1 MMPRKSGMK
10 FMIEFV
16 QDYLSGERSRLDW
29 DLDFI
34 HYLIQNYPKMEKENS
49 ELADCFN
56 FYLAEQGFDKGEG
69 LSDAQHKK
77 LIKKQFA
84 EFETVMHDGMF

>member
-1 MMPRKSGMK
+1 MPRKSGLK
-10 FMIEFV
+10 FMMEFV
-16 QDYLSGERSRLDW
+16 QGYLDGERSRLDW
-29 DLDFI
+29 DLDFN

-49 ELADCFN
+49 ELADCFY
-56 FYLAEQGFDKGEG
+56 FYLVEQGFDQGED

-84 EFETVMHDGMF
+84 EFESAMNDGMF